1 MVTIVCLSFFTLE
14 AGRGGSESASNNQTI
29 RLLQH
34 SICGSCVTFATMSF
48 DACCHEFGFE
58 RHVYEFVYAVLA
70 RRIPLAGCPLVLL
83 QEGRLLYTACQF
95 ALCLH

>member
-1 MVTIVCLSFFTLE
+1 
-14 AGRGGSESASNNQTI
+14 
-29 RLLQH
+29 
-34 SICGSCVTFATMSF
+34 MSF